1 MNKKTL
7 FLLLI
12 LLISVVLVVSCSP
25 DPIKKNKIIGT
36 WEITFE
42 YEPENSPE
50 TVELTITATVKEGE
64 FSLELTEEGDDEVL
78 GTAKGTW
85 TAKTTTDGVLTF
97 TEVTGWVEYLFE
109 KDDES
114 NFAATDDLLF
124 IEAPDS
130 VGEAEAMVLTRK

>member
-36 WEITFE
+36 WEMT
-42 YEPENSPE
+42 YEAQIGPE
-50 TVELTITATVKEGE
+50 TFAEVTITATVKEGE
-64 FSLELTEEGDDEVL
+64 FSLELTAEGVEGVQ

-97 TEVTGWVEYLFE
+97 TEVAGWVEKIFA
-109 KDDES
+109 KDDKS